1 MQPANVLVSEG
12 DRTQSN
18 NEPGKYVRLPTS
30 RYLKRRILENRGR
43 KHPCAVGGPIYR
55 ALQGTT
61 KTNDNS
67 QLFK

>member
-1 MQPANVLVSEG
+1 M
-12 DRTQSN
+12 
-18 NEPGKYVRLPTS
+18 
-30 RYLKRRILENRGR
+30 ENRGR

-67 QLFK
+67 QLFKEWGSRMPANLSRNQQTQQAQTHQPNPSAARHQQ